1 MHTRS
6 WPYLLIGLA
15 VGALARCTDLLAPC
29 SGAVTVTSTS
39 SVSPTL
45 SWTPNCRIDKLVV
58 EEPLPIGIRP
68 SRAPGDGALLPHPS
82 LGRWRDG
89 WRASIYL
96 LGAGLARAYK
106 RLKLTGPAPKGI
118 VRSFTGAHQRCRVGR
133 LAPGDVR
140 PAA

>member
-6 WPYLLIGLA
+6 WQYLLISLA

-58 EEPLPIGIRP
+58 EEPLPPSAGDSHLLWVISARTPGEGAAAPIRYGQVP
-68 SRAPGDGALLPHPS
+68 ASMQESVPAEPMAMGHSYRIRVLVGGATVGERPFTYWAPD
-82 LGRWRDG
+82 
-89 WRASIYL
+89 
-96 LGAGLARAYK
+96 
-106 RLKLTGPAPKGI
+106 
-118 VRSFTGAHQRCRVGR
+118 
-133 LAPGDVR
+133 
-140 PAA
+140 